1 MTVVSRAKDGIFRL
15 ARQAGVT
22 SLVRRSGWRQRRLLI
37 LCYHGISID
46 DEHEWNPMLY
56 MRQDVFRRRLTA
68 LARGNEVLPLDEGL
82 RRLQDGTLPRAAVSI
97 TVDDGT
103 YDFYAQA
110 WPVLEAL
117 SLPATVYQTT
127 YYAENNR
134 PVFDTFASYLLWKAR
149 ARRVDLSS
157 LVGLAGEQDLSQ
169 PLARSAVHAAIMD
182 VSQRHALD
190 AESKDALLESLAARI
205 GVDIAA
211 LRARR
216 IMHLMTP
223 AEIAELAARGIDFQ
237 LHTHRHRTPED
248 ASEFAREI
256 VDNRAR
262 IETLT
267 HRPANHFCYPSGVY
281 RQSFLGWLRD
291 ANVRSAT
298 TCDPGMATAQSQPLL
313 LPRLVD
319 TMGLSDE
326 TFEAWS
332 SGVAELLPRR
342 TRHGLGA
349 SVPA

>member
-15 ARQAGVT
+15 ARQSGVM

-46 DEHEWNPMLY
+46 DEHLWNPMLY
-56 MRQDVFRRRLTA
+56 MAQDVFRRRLVA
-68 LARGNEVLPLDEGL
+68 LAKGNTVLPLDEGL
-82 RRLQDGTLPRAAVSI
+82 RRLQEGTLPRAAVSI

-103 YDFYAQA
+103 YDFYARG
-110 WPVLEAL
+110 WPVLREL

-134 PVFDTFASYLLWKAR
+134 PVFDTFGSYLLWKGR
-149 ARRVDLSS
+149 TRRVDLSS
-157 LVGLAGEQDLSQ
+157 IVALPGEQDLSQ
-169 PLARSAVHAAIMD
+169 PAVRAAVHAAVMERA
-182 VSQRHALD
+182 QRESLD
-190 AESKDALLESLAARI
+190 AAAKDALLDALAAALDL
-205 GVDIAA
+205 DIAA
-211 LRARR
+211 LRERR

-223 AEIAELAARGIDFQ
+223 AEISELSRNGIDFQ
-237 LHTHRHRTPED
+237 LHTHRHRTPD
-248 ASEFAREI
+248 DVTAFTREI
-256 VDNRAR
+256 VDNRER

-267 HRPANHFCYPSGVY
+267 KRPADHFCYPSGVY

-291 ANVRSAT
+291 ARVRSAT
-298 TCDPGMATAQSQPLL
+298 TCDPGMATASSQSLL

-332 SGVAELLPRR
+332 SGLAELLPRR
-342 TRHGLGA
+342 TRHGSGA
-349 SVPA
+349 SALA

>member
-1 MTVVSRAKDGIFRL
+1 MTVVSKAKDSIFRL
-15 ARQAGVT
+15 ARQSGVM
-22 SLVRRSGWRQRRLLI
+22 SLVRRSDWRRRRLLI

-68 LARGNEVLPLDEGL
+68 LAGGNEVLPLDDAL

-97 TVDDGT
+97 TVDDGA
-103 YDFYAQA
+103 YDFYSRA
-110 WPVLEAL
+110 WPVLQQL

-134 PVFDTFASYLLWKAR
+134 PVFDTFASYLLWKGR
-149 ARRVDLSS
+149 ARRVDLAS
-157 LVGLAGEQDLSQ
+157 LIPVAGLQDLSQ
-169 PLARSAVHAAIMD
+169 PLVRQAVHAAIME
-182 VSQRHALD
+182 VSQRDALD
-190 AESKDALLESLAARI
+190 AESKDALLEALAARI

-211 LRARR
+211 LRAQR

-223 AEIAELAARGIDFQ
+223 AEISELAGKGIDFQ
-237 LHTHRHRTPED
+237 LHTHRHRTPDD
-248 ASEFAREI
+248 ATEFAREI

-298 TCDPGMATAQSQPLL
+298 TCDPGMATAQSQSLL

-332 SGVAELLPRR
+332 SGLAALLPRR
-342 TRHGLGA
+342 TRHGSGA
-349 SVPA
+349 SVVA